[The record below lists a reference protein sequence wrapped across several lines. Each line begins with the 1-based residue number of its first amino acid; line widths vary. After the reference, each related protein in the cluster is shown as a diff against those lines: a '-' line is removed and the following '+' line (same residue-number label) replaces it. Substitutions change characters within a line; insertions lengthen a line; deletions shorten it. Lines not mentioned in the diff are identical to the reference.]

1 MRDTSSIRRTMR
13 DITNAKLLYL
23 KGLLFVG
30 CGILAGMLLVL
41 DRPTFQT
48 AALLAV
54 TVWCFARAYYFAFYV
69 IERYADPSF
78 RYSGLGSLLL
88 YLLRKR
94 AVTPTT
100 VDQRRQP
107 ADR

>member
-1 MRDTSSIRRTMR
+1 MR
-13 DITNAKLLYL
+13 DITGPRLLYL
-23 KGLLFVG
+23 KGLLFLG
-30 CGILAGMLLVL
+30 CGGTAGALLVI

-48 AALLAV
+48 VALLAV

-88 YLLRKR
+88 YLLRSR
-94 AVTPTT
+94 RVRPASAN
-100 VDQRRQP
+100 QRRHP
-107 ADR
+107 ADRGA

>member
-1 MRDTSSIRRTMR
+1 MR
-13 DITNAKLLYL
+13 DITDHTLLYV
-23 KGLLFVG
+23 KGLLFLT
-30 CGILAGMLLVL
+30 CGGTAGALLVL
-41 DRPTFQT
+41 DRPTLQT

-88 YLLRKR
+88 YLLCNRR
-94 AVTPTT
+94 VAPSSA
-100 VDQRRQP
+100 DQRRQP
-107 ADR
+107 ADRGA